1 MSKLGRELR
10 ALAAAARAILR
21 ATPLAPHG
29 GLDGWRLPRT
39 LKLFRMP
46 TPQTNQVTRLLDDWG
61 RGDSAALE
69 ELLPLVY
76 QELRKLAG
84 GYLRAERPGH
94 TLQPTAL
101 INEAYLRLVS
111 QDAPR
116 FEGRAHFFGVAAR
129 LMRQILVDHARERR
143 AAKRGGGAV
152 KIPLDDAPPVFTEED
167 AGSLVAL
174 DEALTRLAAFDERKA
189 RVVEM
194 RSFAGMSVE
203 ETARALKV
211 SEPTVKRE
219 MRLAAAW
226 LRKELG
232 QEKP

>member
-1 MSKLGRELR
+1 MSKLRHGLR
-10 ALAAAARAILR
+10 ARVAAARDILR
-21 ATPLAPHG
+21 ATRRTSHRVLHG
-29 GLDGWRLPRT
+29 WYLPRT

-46 TPQTNQVTRLLDDWG
+46 TPQTNQVTRLLNDWG
-61 RGDSAALE
+61 RGDSAALD

-84 GYLRAERPGH
+84 GYLRGERPGH

-101 INEAYLRLVS
+101 IHEAYLRLVS

-129 LMRQILVDHARERR
+129 LMRQILVDHARERT
-143 AAKRGGGAV
+143 AAKRGGGAL
-152 KIPLDDAPPVFTEED
+152 KISLEDAPPVFTEED
-167 AGSLVAL
+167 AGSLLAL
-174 DEALTRLAAFDERKA
+174 DEALERLAAFDERKC

-203 ETARALKV
+203 ETARALGV

-226 LRKELG
+226 LRRELG
-232 QEKP
+232 QT

>member
-1 MSKLGRELR
+1 
-10 ALAAAARAILR
+10 
-21 ATPLAPHG
+21 
-29 GLDGWRLPRT
+29 
-39 LKLFRMP
+39 MP
-46 TPQTNQVTRLLDDWG
+46 TPQTNQVTRLLHDWG

-101 INEAYLRLVS
+101 IHEAYLRLVA
-111 QDAPR
+111 QDAPH
-116 FEGRAHFFGVAAR
+116 FEGRAHFYGVAAR

-143 AAKRGGGAV
+143 AAKRGGGTL
-152 KIPLDDAPPVFTEED
+152 KISLDDAPPVFTPED

-174 DEALTRLAAFDERKA
+174 DEALTRLAAFDERKC

-203 ETARALKV
+203 ETARALGV
-211 SEPTVKRE
+211 SEPTVKRD

-232 QEKP
+232 QP